1 VSKIVVGAPDWMQ
14 THTKL
19 YLDSDGAEGHFVDFS
34 AVGGSK
40 TTPCLLL
47 KTKGRKSGEARLL
60 PLIYGHDGKDVIL
73 IASKGGAPDDPA
85 WYLNLAADPEVEIQI
100 VDKKWR
106 GRARTVTGPD
116 RDRIYDMM
124 SEIYPP
130 YIEYQA
136 KTERRIPV
144 VAIEP
149 QVEIDR
155 L

>member
-1 VSKIVVGAPDWMQ
+1 VSKIVVGAPDWME

-19 YLDSDGAEGHFVDFS
+19 YLGTDGAEGHFVDFS
-34 AVGGSK
+34 IAGGSK

-60 PLIYGHDGKDVIL
+60 PLIYGRDGKDVIL
-73 IASKGGAPDDPA
+73 IASKGGAPADPA
-85 WYLNLAADPEVEIQI
+85 WYLNLVADPEVEIQI
-100 VDKKWR
+100 ENKKWR

-116 RDRIYDMM
+116 HDRIYAMM
-124 SEIYPP
+124 SKIYPP

-136 KTERRIPV
+136 KTDRRIPV

-149 QVEIDR
+149 QAEIAR